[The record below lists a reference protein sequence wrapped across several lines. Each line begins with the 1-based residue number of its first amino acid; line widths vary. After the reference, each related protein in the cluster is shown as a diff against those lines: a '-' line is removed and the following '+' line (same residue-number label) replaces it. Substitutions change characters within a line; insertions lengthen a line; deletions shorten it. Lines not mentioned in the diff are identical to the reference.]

1 MSCIAPPLAP
11 PGPLAA
17 MNAYALLDALNTPV
31 WIILPATDEILFAN
45 RQALAMASRQ
55 TVADLRGGCLSARAQ
70 ERLADYTPSMLQHE
84 QVVEIWTVRGQDEAQ
99 ALGCHLGDF
108 LLEDGRNAILV
119 EGMLAAIAPPHSLP
133 AAAGRE
139 GSFHEMLMQTNSAP
153 MLLIDPADEGRIVNV
168 NQAAIRFYGYSRT
181 EFTEK
186 HTWEINA
193 MGRAILPVMQHIAQ
207 LPGGHKPLSFV
218 HRLADGSLRDVQT
231 YAGPV
236 VIHGKRLMLCV
247 IHDITE
253 QKRLK
258 SELEQAALKDPLTG
272 LWNRRHL
279 LLQLER
285 SIQEKQ
291 RFGNDF
297 SLILLDADN
306 FKHINDRYGHF
317 TGDEV
322 LVWLA
327 KTLESRV
334 RAVDSVCRWGGEE
347 FVILLPQTSRDNAL
361 LLAESLR
368 QTVAQTR
375 HDKLPAI
382 TVSIGVAIHQE
393 QETVESLIMRVDSA
407 LYQAKNQGRNC
418 VIAA

>member
-1 MSCIAPPLAP
+1 
-11 PGPLAA
+11 
-17 MNAYALLDALNTPV
+17 
-31 WIILPATDEILFAN
+31 
-45 RQALAMASRQ
+45 
-55 TVADLRGGCLSARAQ
+55 
-70 ERLADYTPSMLQHE
+70 
-84 QVVEIWTVRGQDEAQ
+84 
-99 ALGCHLGDF
+99 
-108 LLEDGRNAILV
+108 
-119 EGMLAAIAPPHSLP
+119 
-133 AAAGRE
+133 
-139 GSFHEMLMQTNSAP
+139 
-153 MLLIDPADEGRIVNV
+153 
-168 NQAAIRFYGYSRT
+168 
-181 EFTEK
+181 
-186 HTWEINA
+186 
-193 MGRAILPVMQHIAQ
+193 
-207 LPGGHKPLSFV
+207 
-218 HRLADGSLRDVQT
+218 
-231 YAGPV
+231 
-236 VIHGKRLMLCV
+236 MLCV

-258 SELEQAALKDPLTG
+258 AELEQAALKDPLTG

-334 RAVDSVCRWGGEE
+334 RAVDSVCRWGARSSSSCCRKPAATMPCTWPSPAPDRG
-347 FVILLPQTSRDNAL
+347 TNAP
-361 LLAESLR
+361 R
-368 QTVAQTR
+368 QAAR
-375 HDKLPAI
+375 HHGQHWRGHPP
-382 TVSIGVAIHQE
+382 G

-418 VIAA
+418 VMAA

>member
-1 MSCIAPPLAP
+1 M
-11 PGPLAA
+11 
-17 MNAYALLDALNTPV
+17 
-31 WIILPATDEILFAN
+31 LF
-45 RQALAMASRQ
+45 RS
-55 TVADLRGGCLSARAQ
+55 
-70 ERLADYTPSMLQHE
+70 
-84 QVVEIWTVRGQDEAQ
+84 VEIWTVHKQDETQ
-99 ALGCHLGDF
+99 ALGCHLGHF
-108 LLEDGRNAILV
+108 PLEDGRNAIV
-119 EGMLAAIAPPHSLP
+119 AEGMLATTGLP
-133 AAAGRE
+133 ASTLPPAGNTRD

-153 MLLIDPADEGRIVNV
+153 MLLIDPADDGRIVNV
-168 NQAAIRFYGYSRT
+168 NQAAIRFYGYNRA
-181 EFTEK
+181 EFTDK

-253 QKRLK
+253 QKRMK

-361 LLAESLR
+361 LLADSLR

-382 TVSIGVAIHQE
+382 TVSIGVAIHQQ